1 MCSLPYRWQHRRHG
15 KLNTSHSSNCCF
27 YEIRVINCIFKV
39 ITAGTSLCFLQ
50 FSTLYPEMVDGI
62 IVLDVFGFV
71 PTDPVLQHYFSSL
84 LEKNNNN
91 LIVGKMQ
98 NYFIKLS
105 LWATLVCV
113 SDFLTSHF
121 IAERNT
127 PNHEAG
133 DGGDA
138 QVWKKGRREEEGL
151 HVREGGGEVSL
162 YFIANSSGVSFLFM
176 CLCRSEVKLCCFL
189 HATELLAITVGNVG
203 IRFWQ
208 SELHFV
214 VSLFS

>member
-1 MCSLPYRWQHRRHG
+1 MLLQCSANGNPNELNHCYFFSVVLKKVNKEFVLNSRCHKNDRVNLPMCSLPYRWQHRRHG

-71 PTDPVLQHYFSSL
+71 PTDLVLQHYFSSL

-98 NYFIKLS
+98 NYFIKLA
-105 LWATLVCV
+105 L
-113 SDFLTSHF
+113 
-121 IAERNT
+121 
-127 PNHEAG
+127 
-133 DGGDA
+133 
-138 QVWKKGRREEEGL
+138 
-151 HVREGGGEVSL
+151 
-162 YFIANSSGVSFLFM
+162 
-176 CLCRSEVKLCCFL
+176 
-189 HATELLAITVGNVG
+189 
-203 IRFWQ
+203 
-208 SELHFV
+208 
-214 VSLFS
+214 